1 LLYDTRDTVA
11 GCRCRRC
18 GGDSEEQFWKVEEIK
33 VAASWKQTGG
43 TVRPS
48 AGLGAVGDEALGSL
62 EL

>member
-1 LLYDTRDTVA
+1 MA
-11 GCRCRRC
+11 GCRCRRR

-48 AGLGAVGDEALGSL
+48 SGLGAVGDEALGSL

>member
-11 GCRCRRC
+11 GCRCCRR
-18 GGDSEEQFWKVEEIK
+18 GGDLEEQFWKVEEFK
-33 VAASWKQTGG
+33 VAASWEQTGG
-43 TVRPS
+43 AVMPS